1 MAAVHSHPPCFF
13 PLGITPWIHQAKLIH
28 VEVCTEPGDT
38 AYVQWTSRLYQDDDD
53 QSVQLMEMTQKIRH
67 GFWSHLKAWH
77 GGCFSTHNLMDQVGI
92 SHPPA
97 DSNQLRRQ
105 QSLPCK
111 AMTSGAVDPEQLASV
126 IGIPLQF
133 KGCFDVRILLGAVD
147 HPEQQHDAGQRR

>member
-1 MAAVHSHPPCFF
+1 MAAVYSHPPCFL
-13 PLGITPWIHQAKLIH
+13 PLGITTWIHQPELINT
-28 VEVCTEPGDT
+28 EIGAEPGNT
-38 AYVQWTSRLYQDDDD
+38 AHVQRACWFNQDDDD

-92 SHPPA
+92 SHPLA
-97 DSNQLRRQ
+97 DSNQLRGQ

>member
-38 AYVQWTSRLYQDDDD
+38 AHVQWTSRLYQDDDD
-53 QSVQLMEMTQKIRH
+53 QSVQLMKMTQKIRH

-92 SHPPA
+92 SHPLA
-97 DSNQLRRQ
+97 DSQPTAGPAVPALQGHDIRR
-105 QSLPCK
+105 S
-111 AMTSGAVDPEQLASV
+111 
-126 IGIPLQF
+126 
-133 KGCFDVRILLGAVD
+133 
-147 HPEQQHDAGQRR
+147 